1 MEQVY
6 NQVNLSMILLK
17 SVGGLLLLSGAFYL
31 FKIRP
36 TFLPQWRRVVGIGC
50 VYGILNAGL
59 VILLGQIAYFA
70 TPILVVTFIGLF
82 FFDKFPL
89 YQLKYFAGFLTTF
102 IFSSVAFFVGIAG
115 IFFHFAVE
123 GKI

>member
-1 MEQVY
+1 M
-6 NQVNLSMILLK
+6 
-17 SVGGLLLLSGAFYL
+17 
-31 FKIRP
+31 
-36 TFLPQWRRVVGIGC
+36 GIGC

-89 YQLKYFAGFLTTF
+89 YKLMSTAASTKIKKL
-102 IFSSVAFFVGIAG
+102 GIN
-115 IFFHFAVE
+115 
-123 GKI
+123 